1 MDGALTHGII
11 VLEMETLGSS
21 PTLAP
26 AGPEDGQLSTE
37 REGAS
42 AKTGTGAVATHEA
55 KPTTELGKTGKRPT
69 TSSAREPRSG
79 SQAPAAWAPRPLA
92 RILCPLVSAAGGARK
107 NAVSR
112 GNTLKGNALCS
123 CPSQQGDVAEE
134 TVVVWVAR
142 PSPPRRHRLL
152 PRPPHG
158 QHRRGRGRRW
168 PRAGV
173 RPSAPGPSRKSDREG
188 ERQAGREVVQE
199 VTGQR
204 PGTRPP
210 RGRSGAPGA
219 GFFYTALG
227 SRHVKPRRPRPRGRF

>member
-11 VLEMETLGSS
+11 VLEMETPGRS

-26 AGPEDGQLSTE
+26 AGRGRAAEHGARRRLGEDRDRGCRHTRGEAPHGARQDGQE
-37 REGAS
+37 ANHS
-42 AKTGTGAVATHEA
+42 AQ
-55 KPTTELGKTGKRPT
+55 
-69 TSSAREPRSG
+69 EPRSG

-92 RILCPLVSAAGGARK
+92 RVLCPPVSAAGGTRK

-142 PSPPRRHRLL
+142 PSPLRRHRLL

-188 ERQAGREVVQE
+188 ERQAGREVVRE